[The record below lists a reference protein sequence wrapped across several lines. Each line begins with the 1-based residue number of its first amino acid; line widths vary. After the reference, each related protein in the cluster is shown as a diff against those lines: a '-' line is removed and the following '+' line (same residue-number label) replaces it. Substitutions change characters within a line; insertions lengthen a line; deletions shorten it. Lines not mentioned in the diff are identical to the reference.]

1 MNRAISCPYCH
12 ATLYQLRPQQ
22 DNPKLSEYVDRAPLV
37 KSDRQGTFT
46 TCSRCTCRVLLVAR
60 QTTLGM
66 DAFELA
72 HLQAV

>member
-1 MNRAISCPYCH
+1 MNRAVSCPYCH
-12 ATLYQLRPQQ
+12 CTLYRLRPQQ
-22 DNPKLSEYVDRAPLV
+22 DNPKLSEYVERAPLV
-37 KSDRQGTFT
+37 KSDPHGTFT
-46 TCSRCTCRVLLVAR
+46 TCLRCACRVLLVAR